1 MTAAARSTG
10 IPWPPLIYMAAIA
23 AAVVLGLTVPLP
35 WIAGP
40 LGDILFAV
48 GWLVIVAVVA
58 LWITSVRTMTRAK
71 TTLNPTGE
79 PSHLVTTGPFAI
91 TRNPLYLANTLLMIG
106 VGLVSGIFW
115 FIVLAFVAAFATQ
128 KVSIEFEEK
137 MLSTKFGKKYKDYA
151 KKVRRW
157 I

>member
-1 MTAAARSTG
+1 MTAATKSSG
-10 IPWPPLIYMAAIA
+10 IPWPPLIYMAAIG
-23 AAVVLGLTVPLP
+23 AAVVLALLVPLP

-48 GWLVIVAVVA
+48 GWLVILAVVA
-58 LWITSVRTMTRAK
+58 LWVTSVRTMTRAK

-79 PSHLVTTGPFAI
+79 PSHLVTTGPFAV
-91 TRNPLYLANTLLMIG
+91 TRNPIYLANTLLMIS

-128 KVSIEFEEK
+128 KVSIELEEK

>member
-1 MTAAARSTG
+1 MTAATKSSG

-23 AAVVLGLTVPLP
+23 GAVALGMLLPLP

-40 LGDILFAV
+40 LSDILLAV
-48 GWLVIVAVVA
+48 GWLVILAVAT
-58 LWITSVRTMTRAK
+58 LWVTSVRTMTRAK

-106 VGLVSGIFW
+106 VGLISGMLW
-115 FIVLAFVAAFATQ
+115 FILLAFIAAFVTQ

-137 MLSTKFGKKYKDYA
+137 ILSTKFGKKYKDYA

>member
-1 MTAAARSTG
+1 MTAAARSTR
-10 IPWPPLIYMAAIA
+10 IPWPPLIYMAAITG
-23 AAVVLGLTVPLP
+23 AVALGLTVPLP

-40 LGDILFAV
+40 LGYILFAV
-48 GWLVIVAVVA
+48 GRLVILAVVA
-58 LWITSVRTMTRAK
+58 LWVTSGRAMTSAK

-91 TRNPLYLANTLLMIG
+91 TRNPIYLANTLLMIG
-106 VGLVSGIFW
+106 VGLVAGIFW